1 MHLEAALKFGPAF
14 IYNVPGRTGQDWL
27 FQQEHLL
34 PFLNVN
40 LSILDAAGHQARC
53 DHENQRSSELHRC
66 QGLVKREEP
75 SGEEMFMVLVARVRR
90 NSVVRQECMGHE
102 RIKESCLRRR
112 KHSHRRSN
120 QHLCLIQR
128 TCPPRGVIIPS
139 FFFQLYDLHINN
151 INGHPRLMFIFSNQ
165 RSSTPEIDRR
175 R

>member
-1 MHLEAALKFGPAF
+1 LDFCRNPTLGFLKNHQDEHEQLHLLGIQCLVDIKVMHLEAALKFGPAF

-112 KHSHRRSN
+112 N
-120 QHLCLIQR
+120 TLTEDQ
-128 TCPPRGVIIPS
+128 
-139 FFFQLYDLHINN
+139 IN
-151 INGHPRLMFIFSNQ
+151 ISA
-165 RSSTPEIDRR
+165 
-175 R
+175 